1 MSAVGKQT
9 FNLSWADPDRHT
21 IFLFQIYFK
30 RVCLLPSFVAKSLC
44 SESLP
49 FLQEPDTFGMGTPP
63 AGKQVN
69 GVQQGVAP
77 KPFAH
82 ATPSLKQSV
91 ISFAS

>member
-1 MSAVGKQT
+1 MKKLNQPVVIHYTSLPKKWSIKKPG
-9 FNLSWADPDRHT
+9 
-21 IFLFQIYFK
+21 
-30 RVCLLPSFVAKSLC
+30 LLPSFVAKSLS

-49 FLQEPDTFGMGTPP
+49 FLQEPPTFGMGTPP
-63 AGKQVN
+63 TGKQVN

-77 KPFAH
+77 KPFAQ